1 MDAESWI
8 RTASTFLWVYAAAA
22 AVGWVRAVRGEALRT
37 HVGHF
42 VSLMGVMVPFIAL
55 TLFVVF
61 AGGLAG
67 FAFGPILGL
76 LLLPG
81 GLFTAFQLE
90 LSRLRPPKEADELR
104 RLALVTVV
112 SALLIAGRA

>member
-22 AVGWVRAVRGEALRT
+22 AVGWVRALRGEALRT

-61 AGGLAG
+61 AAG
-67 FAFGPILGL
+67 FSGVAMGPILAPL
-76 LLLPG
+76 VLPG
-81 GLFTAFQLE
+81 GLFMAFQLE
-90 LSRLRPPKEADELR
+90 LSRLRTLSEADELR
-104 RLALVTVV
+104 RLALVTAV